1 MKANYMDT
9 FSLKEK
15 INSPIVKTKNINASH
30 CFQ

>member
-1 MKANYMDT
+1 MNVIYIDI
-9 FSLKEK
+9 FSITEK